1 MACSDFSSYTEFIR
15 NGQFMDAIICPYADQ
30 MGMMVFA
37 MLVYGAISTSLYIY
51 TGSIIIPLVLAIL
64 IGAIVM
70 IELPAIA
77 ANIAVLAAVVVI
89 AVGVYLLYRRAEG
102 AL

>member
-1 MACSDFSSYTEFIR
+1 MACGDYATYNDFLR

-37 MLVYGAISTSLYIY
+37 MLVYGAISLSLYIY

-64 IGAIVM
+64 IGGIVL

-77 ANIAVLAAVVVI
+77 VNLAVLVAVVAL

-102 AL
+102 AI